1 MTHPLAAFFVLSRE
15 GKFGP
20 PSQRMAD
27 YLRFCGRAENF
38 VRTDTVRPV
47 PHPGAK

>member
-15 GKFGP
+15 GNFGP

-38 VRTDTVRPV
+38 VSDRYCA
-47 PHPGAK
+47 PGTAPGG